1 MGFVLD
7 AGNTAWILTSA
18 TLVLMMTVPA
28 LAFFYGGLVRTKS
41 VLNMMMLSFGVA
53 GVIGVVWVLWGYSMS
68 FGSDVAGLFGNPF
81 ELFGL
86 TGLTIDGPSNALAGS
101 GVPAWVWVGFQAT
114 FAVITV
120 ALISGALADRVRFG
134 PWLVFVGVWGT
145 LVYFPMCH
153 MVWGGGMLGADGWV
167 ARLFATPLDFAGG
180 TVVHINAGMAGLV
193 LALVIGRRQGF
204 GKVPMRPHNVPFVM
218 LGAALLW
225 IGWFGFNA
233 GSAGAANDQAGLAWV
248 NTFVATA
255 AAAMAWAAAERVKDG
270 KPTSVGV
277 ASGVVAGL
285 VAITPAAG
293 FVSPLGSIAIGAVA
307 GVLCALAVGLKYR
320 LGYDDSL
327 DVVGVH
333 LVGGLVGTVMLGLV
347 ATESNLWDG
356 ARAGLFYGGGLA
368 QLGAQTAAALFA
380 VAYSGALTAVI
391 GLAIKGTMGWRI
403 ADADEVSSIDLAE
416 HGETAYESIT
426 SGRLAMAGAGP
437 VISGPMPS
445 APLPASPAPSA
456 AAAGAAG
463 SSVEEPMPPGGE
475 AMMAGPHSTPEMKG

>member
-1 MGFVLD
+1 VKDTVVLAAEEAFQLD

-18 TLVLMMTVPA
+18 TLVLLMTVPA

-53 GVIGVVWVLWGYSMS
+53 GVLGVVWVLWGYSMC
-68 FGSDVAGLFGNPF
+68 FATDRGGLFGDPF

-86 TGLTIDGPSNALAGS
+86 TKLTIDDPSNILSGS
-101 GVPAWVWVGFQAT
+101 GVPAWAWVGFQAT

-120 ALISGALADRVRFG
+120 ALISGSLADRVRFG
-134 PWLVFVGVWGT
+134 PWLLFVAVWGT

-167 ARLFATPLDFAGG
+167 AELFATPLDFAGG

-193 LALVIGRRQGF
+193 LAIVIGKRQGF

-248 NTFVATA
+248 NTFAATA
-255 AAAMAWAAAERVKDG
+255 AAAMAWAATERVKDG

-277 ASGVVAGL
+277 ASGVVGGL

-293 FVSPLGSIAIGAVA
+293 FVSPLGAIAIGLAA
-307 GVLCALAVGLKYR
+307 GVLCALAVGLKYK

-333 LVGGLVGTVMLGLV
+333 LVGGLVGTVLIGFF

-356 ARAGLFYGGGLA
+356 AKAGLFYGGGAA
-368 QLGAQTAAALFA
+368 QLGAQVTAALFA
-380 VAYSGALTAVI
+380 VVYSGVLTGLIGFVI
-391 GLAIKGTMGWRI
+391 KATIGWRV
-403 ADADEVSSIDLAE
+403 AEAEEVSGIDLAE
-416 HGETAYESIT
+416 HGESAYETIT
-426 SGRLAMAGAGP
+426 SGRLN
-437 VISGPMPS
+437 
-445 APLPASPAPSA
+445 
-456 AAAGAAG
+456 
-463 SSVEEPMPPGGE
+463 
-475 AMMAGPHSTPEMKG
+475 

>member
-1 MGFVLD
+1 MKDTVVLAAEEAFQLD

-18 TLVLMMTVPA
+18 TLVLLMTVPA

-53 GVIGVVWVLWGYSMS
+53 GVLGVVWVLWGYSMC
-68 FGSDVAGLFGNPF
+68 FATDRGGLFGDPF

-86 TGLTIDGPSNALAGS
+86 TKLTIDDPSNILSGS
-101 GVPAWVWVGFQAT
+101 GVPAWAWVGFQAT

-120 ALISGALADRVRFG
+120 ALISGSLADRVRFG
-134 PWLVFVGVWGT
+134 PWLLFVAVWGT

-167 ARLFATPLDFAGG
+167 AELFATPLDFAGG

-193 LALVIGRRQGF
+193 LAIVIGKRQGF

-248 NTFVATA
+248 NTFAATA
-255 AAAMAWAAAERVKDG
+255 AAAMAWAATERVKDG

-277 ASGVVAGL
+277 ASGVVGGL

-293 FVSPLGSIAIGAVA
+293 FVSPLGAIAIGLAA
-307 GVLCALAVGLKYR
+307 GVLCALAVGLKYK

-333 LVGGLVGTVMLGLV
+333 LVGGLVGTVLIGFF

-356 ARAGLFYGGGLA
+356 AKAGLFYGGGAA
-368 QLGAQTAAALFA
+368 QLGAQVTAALFA
-380 VAYSGALTAVI
+380 VVYSGVLTGLIGFVI
-391 GLAIKGTMGWRI
+391 KATIGWRV
-403 ADADEVSSIDLAE
+403 AEAEEVSGIDLAE
-416 HGETAYESIT
+416 HGESAYETIT
-426 SGRLAMAGAGP
+426 SGRLN
-437 VISGPMPS
+437 
-445 APLPASPAPSA
+445 
-456 AAAGAAG
+456 
-463 SSVEEPMPPGGE
+463 
-475 AMMAGPHSTPEMKG
+475 

>member
-1 MGFVLD
+1 MSSDVLLAVSVADFPLD

-41 VLNMMMLSFGVA
+41 VLNMMMLSFGTA
-53 GVIGVVWVLWGYSMS
+53 GVIGVIWVLWGFSMS
-68 FGSDVAGLFGNPF
+68 FGSDVGGLFGDPF
-81 ELFGL
+81 QLFGL
-86 TGLTIDGPSNALAGS
+86 TNLAIDDPTNPLAAS

-120 ALISGALADRVRFG
+120 ALISGSLADRVRFG
-134 PWLVFVGVWGT
+134 PWLLFVGIFATV
-145 LVYFPMCH
+145 VYFPLCH
-153 MVWGGGMLGADGWV
+153 MVWGGGMLGGSGWV
-167 ARLFATPLDFAGG
+167 AEAIATPLDFAGG
-180 TVVHINAGMAGLV
+180 TVVHINAGIAGLA
-193 LALVIGRRQGF
+193 LALVIGKRQGF
-204 GKVPMRPHNVPFVM
+204 GKTPMRPHNVPFVM

-255 AAAMAWAAAERVKDG
+255 VASMAWAATEKIKDG

-285 VAITPAAG
+285 VAITPGAG

-307 GVLCALAVGLKYR
+307 GVLCALAVSLKYK

-333 LVGGLVGTVMLGLV
+333 LVGGLVGTVLIGFF

-356 ARAGLFYGGGLA
+356 AKAGLFYGGGATQLLA
-368 QLGAQTAAALFA
+368 QIVAALFA
-380 VAYSGALTAVI
+380 VIYSGVITAII
-391 GLAIKGTMGWRI
+391 GLLIKVTIGWRI
-403 ADADEVSSIDLAE
+403 GEAEEVSGIDLAE
-416 HGETAYESIT
+416 HGETAYETIS
-426 SGRLAMAGAGP
+426 SGRLNN
-437 VISGPMPS
+437 
-445 APLPASPAPSA
+445 
-456 AAAGAAG
+456 
-463 SSVEEPMPPGGE
+463 
-475 AMMAGPHSTPEMKG
+475 

>member
-1 MGFVLD
+1 VVLAAEEVFQLD

-68 FGSDVAGLFGNPF
+68 FGSDIGGLFGNPA

-86 TGLTIDGPSNALAGS
+86 TNLTIDDPSNILAAS

-120 ALISGALADRVRFG
+120 ALISGSLADRVRFG
-134 PWLVFVGVWGT
+134 PWLLFVGVWGT

-153 MVWGGGMLGADGWV
+153 MVWGGGMLGGGGWV
-167 ARLFATPLDFAGG
+167 AEMFAAPLDFAGG
-180 TVVHINAGMAGLV
+180 TVVHINAGIAGLV
-193 LALVIGRRQGF
+193 LAVVIGQRQGF
-204 GKVPMRPHNVPFVM
+204 GKLPMRPHNVPFVM

-255 AAAMAWAAAERVKDG
+255 AAAMAWALTEKVKDG

-285 VAITPAAG
+285 VAITPGAG
-293 FVSPLGSIAIGAVA
+293 FVSPLGAIAIGLVA
-307 GVLCALAVGLKYR
+307 GVLCALAVGLKYK

-333 LVGGLVGTVMLGLV
+333 LVGGLVGTILIGFL
-347 ATESNLWDG
+347 ATETNLWPG
-356 ARAGLFYGGGLA
+356 AKAGLFYGGGFA
-368 QLGAQTAAALFA
+368 QLGAQVTVALFA
-380 VAYSGALTAVI
+380 VVYSGVLTGII
-391 GLAIKGTMGWRI
+391 GLIIKATTGWRI
-403 ADADEVSSIDLAE
+403 PESEEVSGIDLAQ
-416 HGETAYESIT
+416 HGETAYETIT
-426 SGRLAMAGAGP
+426 SGRLN
-437 VISGPMPS
+437 
-445 APLPASPAPSA
+445 
-456 AAAGAAG
+456 
-463 SSVEEPMPPGGE
+463 
-475 AMMAGPHSTPEMKG
+475 

>member
-1 MGFVLD
+1 LAAEAGFELD

-18 TLVLMMTVPA
+18 TLVLLMTVPA

-53 GVIGVVWVLWGYSMS
+53 GVIGVLWVLWGYSMA
-68 FGSDVAGLFGNPF
+68 FGSDVGGLFGNPF

-86 TGLTIDGPSNALAGS
+86 TRLTVDDPSNVLAGS

-120 ALISGALADRVRFG
+120 ALISGSLADRVRFG
-134 PWLVFVGVWGT
+134 PWLLFVGIWGT

-167 ARLFATPLDFAGG
+167 AKIFATPLDFAGG

-193 LALVIGRRQGF
+193 LALIIGRREGF

-255 AAAMAWAAAERVKDG
+255 AAAMAWAATERIKDG

-277 ASGVVAGL
+277 ASGVVGGL
-285 VAITPAAG
+285 VAITPGAG
-293 FVSPLGSIAIGAVA
+293 FVSPLGSIAIGAAA
-307 GVLCALAVGLKYR
+307 GVLCALAVGLKFKW
-320 LGYDDSL
+320 GYDDSL

-333 LVGGLVGTVMLGLV
+333 LVGGLVGTILIGFL

-356 ARAGLFYGGGLA
+356 AEAGLFYGGGLTQLWA
-368 QLGAQTAAALFA
+368 QVTAAVFAL
-380 VAYSGALTAVI
+380 AYSGALTAVI
-391 GLAIKGTMGWRI
+391 GLAVKATVGWRVPET
-403 ADADEVSSIDLAE
+403 DEVSGIDLAE
-416 HGETAYESIT
+416 HGETAYETIA
-426 SGRLAMAGAGP
+426 SGRFN
-437 VISGPMPS
+437 
-445 APLPASPAPSA
+445 
-456 AAAGAAG
+456 
-463 SSVEEPMPPGGE
+463 
-475 AMMAGPHSTPEMKG
+475 

>member
-1 MGFVLD
+1 MWNDALLAVSVEDFPLD

-18 TLVLMMTVPA
+18 TLVLLMTVPA

-41 VLNMMMLSFGVA
+41 VLNMMMLSFGTA
-53 GVIGVVWVLWGYSMS
+53 GVIGVLWVLWGYSMS
-68 FGSDVAGLFGNPF
+68 FGSDVGGLFGNPF

-86 TGLTIDGPSNALAGS
+86 TDLAIDDPSNVLAGS

-134 PWLVFVGVWGT
+134 PWLLFTGLFGT
-145 LVYFPMCH
+145 LVYFPLCH

-167 ARLFATPLDFAGG
+167 ARALATPLDFAGG
-180 TVVHINAGMAGLV
+180 TVVHINAGIAGLV
-193 LALVIGRRQGF
+193 LALVIGKREGF
-204 GKVPMRPHNVPFVM
+204 GKTPMRPHNVPFVM

-255 AAAMAWAAAERVKDG
+255 AAAMGWALTERIKDG
-270 KPTSVGV
+270 KPTSVGL

-285 VAITPAAG
+285 VAITPGAG
-293 FVSPLGSIAIGAVA
+293 FVSPLGSIAIGLVA
-307 GVLCALAVGLKYR
+307 GILCALAVGLKFK

-333 LVGGLVGTVMLGLV
+333 LVGGLVGTVLIGFF

-356 ARAGLFYGGGLA
+356 ARAGLFYGGGITQLLA
-368 QLGAQTAAALFA
+368 QITAALFA
-380 VAYSGALTAVI
+380 VIYSGVI
-391 GLAIKGTMGWRI
+391 TLVLGLLIKATVGWRV
-403 ADADEVSSIDLAE
+403 AESDEVSGIDLAE
-416 HGETAYESIT
+416 HGETAYETIT
-426 SGRLAMAGAGP
+426 SGRFT
-437 VISGPMPS
+437 
-445 APLPASPAPSA
+445 
-456 AAAGAAG
+456 
-463 SSVEEPMPPGGE
+463 
-475 AMMAGPHSTPEMKG
+475 H

>member
-1 MGFVLD
+1 MKNAVVLAAEGFVLD

-18 TLVLMMTVPA
+18 TLVLLMTVPA

-53 GVIGVVWVLWGYSMS
+53 GVIGVIWVLWGYSMS
-68 FGSDVAGLFGNPF
+68 FGSDVGGLFGNPA

-86 TGLTIDGPSNALAGS
+86 TNLTVDDASNILSGS

-120 ALISGALADRVRFG
+120 ALISGSLADRVRFG
-134 PWLVFVGVWGT
+134 PWLIFVAVWGT
-145 LVYFPMCH
+145 LVYFPLCH
-153 MVWGGGMLGADGWV
+153 MVWGGGMLGDSGWV
-167 ARLFATPLDFAGG
+167 ADLFATPLDFAGG

-204 GKVPMRPHNVPFVM
+204 GKVAMRPHNVPFVM

-255 AAAMAWAAAERVKDG
+255 AASLGWALTEKIKDG

-285 VAITPAAG
+285 VAITPGAG
-293 FVSPLGSIAIGAVA
+293 FVSPLGSIAIGLVA
-307 GVLCALAVGLKYR
+307 GVLCALAVSLKFKW
-320 LGYDDSL
+320 GYDDSL

-333 LVGGLVGTVMLGLV
+333 LVGGLVGTILIGFF
-347 ATESNLWDG
+347 ATENNLWDG
-356 ARAGLFYGGGLA
+356 AQAGLLYGGGFA
-368 QLGAQTAAALFA
+368 QLAAQTTAALFA
-380 VAYSGALTAVI
+380 VIYSGTLTALI
-391 GLAIKGTMGWRI
+391 GLAIKFTIGWRVPEP
-403 ADADEVSSIDLAE
+403 DEVSGIDLAQ
-416 HGETAYESIT
+416 HGETAYETIT
-426 SGRLAMAGAGP
+426 TGRLN
-437 VISGPMPS
+437 
-445 APLPASPAPSA
+445 
-456 AAAGAAG
+456 
-463 SSVEEPMPPGGE
+463 
-475 AMMAGPHSTPEMKG
+475 

>member
-1 MGFVLD
+1 MSKTVVLAAEAFQLD
-7 AGNTAWILTSA
+7 SGNTAWILTSA
-18 TLVLMMTVPA
+18 TLVLLMTVPA

-53 GVIGVVWVLWGYSMS
+53 GVLGVVWVLWGYSMS
-68 FGSDVAGLFGNPF
+68 FGTDVGGLFGNPA

-86 TGLTIDGPSNALAGS
+86 TKLTIDHPSNILAGS

-120 ALISGALADRVRFG
+120 ALISGSLADRVRYG
-134 PWLVFVGVWGT
+134 PWLAFVGVWGT
-145 LVYFPMCH
+145 LVYFPLCH
-153 MVWGGGMLGADGWV
+153 MVWGGGMLGAGGWV
-167 ARLFATPLDFAGG
+167 AEMFATPLDFAGG

-193 LALVIGRRQGF
+193 LAVVIGKRQGF

-248 NTFVATA
+248 NTFAATA
-255 AAAMAWAAAERVKDG
+255 AAAMAWAATEKVKDG

-277 ASGVVAGL
+277 ASGVVGGL

-293 FVSPLGSIAIGAVA
+293 FVSPLGAIAIGLAA
-307 GVLCALAVGLKYR
+307 GVLCALAVGLKYK

-333 LVGGLVGTVMLGLV
+333 LVGGLVGTILIGFF

-356 ARAGLFYGGGLA
+356 AKAGLLYGGGAA
-368 QLGAQTAAALFA
+368 QLGAQVTAALFA
-380 VAYSGALTAVI
+380 VVYSGALTAVI
-391 GLAIKGTMGWRI
+391 GLIIKATIGWRI
-403 ADADEVSSIDLAE
+403 PEAEEVSGIDLAQ
-416 HGETAYESIT
+416 HGETAYETIT
-426 SGRLAMAGAGP
+426 SGRLN
-437 VISGPMPS
+437 
-445 APLPASPAPSA
+445 
-456 AAAGAAG
+456 
-463 SSVEEPMPPGGE
+463 
-475 AMMAGPHSTPEMKG
+475 